1 VKRSHKAL
9 PSFPV
14 APAVPVGQ
22 SCEIVFG
29 HNAAIGKVLM
39 QFSATCDRLILD
51 PDAAEHVASQLM
63 ANAAQA
69 RGTQPGRKPS

>member
-1 VKRSHKAL
+1 VSKRLHA
-9 PSFPV
+9 PSFK
-14 APAVPVGQ
+14 PAPVGKPGDG
-22 SCEIVFG
+22 CEIVFG

-63 ANAAQA
+63 VNAAQA